1 VVVAGTV
8 LVGGL
13 SSFLPPSVRVGTL
26 AAGLGVALLVQG
38 LVRDLFTLAEQA
50 RARRR
55 GEPAVAAEHRACLCL
70 ESLVGLPLVLAGVAL
85 TMAFSDGVVRMA
97 GWSWPLLA
105 GVVFGVGYVI
115 RDLVFEWR
123 PRWRVT
129 QVKNHGAILVQ
140 WRGR

>member
-1 VVVAGTV
+1 MVACTCGI
-8 LVGGL
+8 GGL
-13 SSFLPPSVRVGTL
+13 SHFLPDEVRLGTL
-26 AAGLGVALLVQG
+26 AAGLGVALLLQG

-55 GEPAVAAEHRACLCL
+55 GEPAAAVEHRACMCL
-70 ESLVGLPLVLAGVAL
+70 ESLVGLPLILAGVAL
-85 TMAFSDGVVRMA
+85 SIVFADETVRIA
-97 GWSWPLLA
+97 PSSWPLMA
-105 GVVFGVGYVI
+105 GVVLGTGFMV

-123 PRWRVT
+123 PRWRVA